1 MNLNE
6 LEHFPRFLHSY
17 EEMIQHF
24 DEQLGDLSDTKKGE
38 YFEKFALNIIPYSNL
53 GNDFEYPKRV
63 KKEQEHQSRDDGAD
77 LIANSFDSKKTLCI
91 QASYKIYKADTLD
104 TKINRLIDFS
114 NKLETQEN
122 LDGRRS
128 YKDSNSPII
137 PGLVIPGEENL
148 REFHYALVTLNNIDG
163 IIKSF
168 ENRHR
173 EMYDQLKQ
181 SNRLHII
188 HGNGI
193 LNILRNAYRKS
204 FTIPTSVTLELK
216 EGPLFV
222 ENSIGKVYI
231 GVVAGTELKKC
242 YDEHGE
248 SIFFENIREFL
259 GPKSGKKQE
268 DREGVNRAIE
278 KTISDESETML
289 AKNNG
294 VAFRAEKVT
303 VTGEK
308 ILCLEKASIVNGCQ
322 TTMSLVKNPKEEAH
336 VLVKVV
342 EINSGS
348 SWDIAKSSNYQNP
361 VDLIQL
367 DLAKF
372 IRHQVVKKASIH
384 QDFALEGVNSAPVLV
399 MMDSINQESGKY
411 QAIYSLFIGF
421 FSLLPNNT
429 VSNLYTKLRGEVLED
444 FYNDPSREKI
454 FRVLAKLDQ
463 ESNQGVEEIK
473 KIYICDDLDDS
484 SLTQRFLDLQKDNY
498 RALLTILAACTC
510 LGKNIYD
517 PISNYEEISGFLA
530 EVERMLDAVENR
542 WSFIDYF
549 TWSFQSL
556 VNVTDATKNR
566 NENSKDLSNRV
577 SRVKFE
583 NLYDDVRRLASI
595 DAARSKRKSKR
606 IQELPEKN

>member
-6 LEHFPRFLHSY
+6 LEHFPQFLHSY
-17 EEMIQHF
+17 EAMIRHF
-24 DEQLGDLSDTKKGE
+24 DEQLGDLQDTKKGE
-38 YFEKFALNIIPYSNL
+38 LFEKFTLNIIPYSNL
-53 GNDFEYPKRV
+53 GNDFECPRRV
-63 KKEQEHQSRDDGAD
+63 KKEQGHQSRDDGAD
-77 LIANSFDSKKTLCI
+77 LIATSFDNKKILCI
-91 QASYKIYKADTLD
+91 QASYKIHKADTLD
-104 TKINRLIDFS
+104 TKITRLLDFS
-114 NKLETQEN
+114 QKLSTKDR
-122 LDGRRS
+122 LDS
-128 YKDSNSPII
+128 EKPQKDFASPII
-137 PGLVIPGEENL
+137 PGLIIPGEVSPK
-148 REFHYALVTLNNIDG
+148 EFHYAIVTLNNIDG

-173 EMYDQLKQ
+173 EIYNQLKQ
-181 SNRLHII
+181 SDRLHVI
-188 HGNGI
+188 HGNE
-193 LNILRNAYRKS
+193 LLDILRRAYRKS
-204 FTIPTSVTLELK
+204 FTIPTSVTLNLQ
-216 EGPLFV
+216 EGPLCV
-222 ENSIGKVYI
+222 ENSSGKVYI
-231 GVVAGTELKKC
+231 GVIAGTELKKC

-278 KTISDESETML
+278 KTISDEPETML

-303 VTGEK
+303 VIDEK
-308 ILCLEKASIVNGCQ
+308 VLCLEKASIVNGCQ
-322 TTMSLVKNPKEEAH
+322 TTMSLVKNPKKEAH

-342 EINSGS
+342 EINSGN

-367 DLAKF
+367 DLAKY
-372 IRHQVVKKASIH
+372 IRHQVVKRAAIH
-384 QDFALEGVNSAPVLV
+384 SGFTLEGVNSASVLE

-429 VSNLYTKLRGEVLED
+429 VSNLYTKLRGEILED
-444 FYNDPSREKI
+444 FYNDSSREQI
-454 FRVLAKLDQ
+454 FRILAKLDQ
-463 ESNQGVEEIK
+463 ASNQGVKEIE
-473 KIYICDDLDDS
+473 KIYSSEDLDDS
-484 SLTQRFLDLQKDNY
+484 SLIQRFLDLQKDNY
-498 RALLTILAACTC
+498 RALLTILAACSC
-510 LGKNIYD
+510 LGENIYD
-517 PISNYEEISGFLA
+517 PLSNYKRIADFLSEI
-530 EVERMLDAVENR
+530 EHVLDTNL

-583 NLYDDVRRLASI
+583 NLYDDVRRHASI
-595 DAARSKRKSKR
+595 DAARLKRKNVRTQEPSDKR
-606 IQELPEKN
+606 